1 MVVNVAVPVTV
12 TPTGALQ
19 AMVTALNIGMDQFA
33 FDVESQMLTS
43 GVSAFT
49 ASASRAPH
57 RINALSGADRPLRN
71 TVVSSTPLLAVSA
84 SGTVITLAPAGGNV
98 RTTTLA
104 GATFLAEA
112 FSCVYS
118 SLRSGRWC

>member
-33 FDVESQMLTS
+33 FDVESQMLPS

-49 ASASRAPH
+49 ASAS
-57 RINALSGADRPLRN
+57 
-71 TVVSSTPLLAVSA
+71 
-84 SGTVITLAPAGGNV
+84 LAPR
-98 RTTTLA
+98 RTNA
-104 GATFLAEA
+104 
-112 FSCVYS
+112 V
-118 SLRSGRWC
+118 